1 MKKKSIIII
10 VFAILAVIVAVR
22 LLGRDRTDALTV
34 RITEAE
40 IGDIQS
46 WLSTN
51 ALVQSSD
58 AKSYYG
64 TSGLKVTKIHVEVGD
79 TVRKGDVI
87 LEYDISD
94 LKAAVDQAE
103 IQYENALLNLT
114 DLIKQKEQVEE
125 DMADIEAEILRLD
138 GSKDPQ
144 DLANLQALI
153 QKRDVMQTISEEKIK
168 MLENSAALAK
178 IGLDTA
184 RSRLDDVKDGLISDM
199 EGTVT
204 ALNAVEGAPLGM
216 TQPAVVVQDLN
227 NLKGVIYLGKYDAAK
242 ISTGQKAVLEY
253 SGHYYDGVVSFI
265 SPAAEI
271 NLAAQSAFLMAEID
285 IANPDALL
293 KVYFDVNADI
303 LVGEAKNLLKI
314 PVECIK
320 YDKKNNTSVF
330 VVENGVARLTQVSL
344 GLQSDSDV
352 EVLEGLKP
360 GDKVVLNPSV
370 DLGDGVPVVVEG
382 AGQ

>member
-153 QKRDVMQTISEEKIK
+153 QKRD
-168 MLENSAALAK
+168 
-178 IGLDTA
+178 
-184 RSRLDDVKDGLISDM
+184 
-199 EGTVT
+199 
-204 ALNAVEGAPLGM
+204 
-216 TQPAVVVQDLN
+216 
-227 NLKGVIYLGKYDAAK
+227 
-242 ISTGQKAVLEY
+242 
-253 SGHYYDGVVSFI
+253 
-265 SPAAEI
+265 
-271 NLAAQSAFLMAEID
+271 
-285 IANPDALL
+285 
-293 KVYFDVNADI
+293 
-303 LVGEAKNLLKI
+303 
-314 PVECIK
+314 
-320 YDKKNNTSVF
+320 
-330 VVENGVARLTQVSL
+330 
-344 GLQSDSDV
+344 
-352 EVLEGLKP
+352 
-360 GDKVVLNPSV
+360 
-370 DLGDGVPVVVEG
+370 
-382 AGQ
+382 

>member
-1 MKKKSIIII
+1 
-10 VFAILAVIVAVR
+10 
-22 LLGRDRTDALTV
+22 
-34 RITEAE
+34 
-40 IGDIQS
+40 
-46 WLSTN
+46 
-51 ALVQSSD
+51 
-58 AKSYYG
+58 
-64 TSGLKVTKIHVEVGD
+64 
-79 TVRKGDVI
+79 
-87 LEYDISD
+87 
-94 LKAAVDQAE
+94 
-103 IQYENALLNLT
+103 
-114 DLIKQKEQVEE
+114 
-125 DMADIEAEILRLD
+125 MADIEAEILRLD

-253 SGHYYDGVVSFI
+253 SGYYYDGVVSFI

-293 KVYFDVNADI
+293 KVDFDVNADI
-303 LVGEAKNLLKI
+303 LVGEAKN
-314 PVECIK
+314 
-320 YDKKNNTSVF
+320 
-330 VVENGVARLTQVSL
+330 
-344 GLQSDSDV
+344 
-352 EVLEGLKP
+352 
-360 GDKVVLNPSV
+360 
-370 DLGDGVPVVVEG
+370 
-382 AGQ
+382 

>member
-242 ISTGQKAVLEY
+242 ISTGQKL
-253 SGHYYDGVVSFI
+253 SWS
-265 SPAAEI
+265 
-271 NLAAQSAFLMAEID
+271 
-285 IANPDALL
+285 
-293 KVYFDVNADI
+293 
-303 LVGEAKNLLKI
+303 I
-314 PVECIK
+314 PGII
-320 YDKKNNTSVF
+320 TM
-330 VVENGVARLTQVSL
+330 G
-344 GLQSDSDV
+344 
-352 EVLEGLKP
+352 
-360 GDKVVLNPSV
+360 
-370 DLGDGVPVVVEG
+370 
-382 AGQ
+382 

>member
-1 MKKKSIIII
+1 M
-10 VFAILAVIVAVR
+10 
-22 LLGRDRTDALTV
+22 
-34 RITEAE
+34 
-40 IGDIQS
+40 
-46 WLSTN
+46 
-51 ALVQSSD
+51 
-58 AKSYYG
+58 
-64 TSGLKVTKIHVEVGD
+64 
-79 TVRKGDVI
+79 
-87 LEYDISD
+87 
-94 LKAAVDQAE
+94 DQAE

-271 NLAAQSAFLMAEID
+271 TWLRRALPHGRDRYSQPRR
-285 IANPDALL
+285 IA
-293 KVYFDVNADI
+293 
-303 LVGEAKNLLKI
+303 
-314 PVECIK
+314 
-320 YDKKNNTSVF
+320 
-330 VVENGVARLTQVSL
+330 
-344 GLQSDSDV
+344 
-352 EVLEGLKP
+352 
-360 GDKVVLNPSV
+360 
-370 DLGDGVPVVVEG
+370 
-382 AGQ
+382 